1 MKIIVPQAFLLLQL
15 AIVPFSLHAAEPFP
29 AFEVSPSGQ
38 AEPRFQF
45 SRALASNNDLI
56 VISVAGRNLRTKDR
70 EHRVDLQKYWLQRNV
85 PAGYE
90 MVVRS
95 LVECP
100 PRKPKQFGACDEY
113 VFTDASGTE
122 HSYHFYVGNWP

>member
-1 MKIIVPQAFLLLQL
+1 MKIIATRALLLVLLIVEHPL
-15 AIVPFSLHAAEPFP
+15 AYAAEPFP

-45 SRALASNNDLI
+45 SRALASNSDPV
-56 VISVAGRNLRTKDR
+56 VISVAGRNLRKKDR

-85 PAGYE
+85 PADYKI
-90 MVVRS
+90 VVRS

-100 PRKPKQFGACDEY
+100 PQKTKQFGACDEY
-113 VFTDASGTE
+113 VFKDTAGAE